1 LEKQILDNLISIS
14 IFKLKT
20 TLISGVKT
28 SNISNKFMRHYSY
41 SLFLVIFLSLNYTFL
56 KGQTSLPSS
65 YSYDI
70 VIPTFTD
77 SEIRDRLNRMSSA
90 VAPPRFTPAV
100 KSYINTYTVKKRKHT
115 EAMLGRISIYFPMFE
130 KYLLESNLPVDL
142 KYLSIVESALNP
154 KAVSRSGAVGL
165 WQFMPPTG
173 KEQGLKINS
182 TVDERKDPHKSTLA
196 AARYLKKQYK
206 RYQNWELALA
216 AYNGGPGRVNRA
228 IKRGRSKNFWRIKR
242 YLPKETQNYVP
253 AFIAATYVV
262 NYYPEHNLVPVYPEI
277 DLQLTELL
285 KIYKKISFYEIEKMT
300 GVPMHLIEHLNPS
313 YKKKYIPASRKGSNL
328 VLPQQYMGNLL
339 SHLGRPDSEVKR
351 INVKP
356 IPAPVMID
364 YSENKNT
371 SVHTVFAGET
381 YEGIAAY
388 YGVTTADLKT
398 WNQRSGYTLKPGREL
413 RVYTPKMAS
422 SPKFNQLNPI
432 AILDMSNVISKSSNS
447 IIKPKLPSNQPAK
460 TEKRVFPRLKYLPA
474 KSVLRDNEY
483 LYYLIGKDET
493 LYEIAEK
500 FNDVSMNDILVIN
513 NVSDPYELKSGR
525 KIKVK
530 RK

>member
-1 LEKQILDNLISIS
+1 
-14 IFKLKT
+14 
-20 TLISGVKT
+20 
-28 SNISNKFMRHYSY
+28 MRHYSY
-41 SLFLVIFLSLNYTFL
+41 SLFLVIILCLNNSLL
-56 KGQTSLPSS
+56 KGQNAIQSS
-65 YSYDI
+65 YDYAV

-77 SEIRDRLNRMSSA
+77 GEIRDRLNRLTSA

-100 KSYINTYTVKKRKHT
+100 KSYIKTYTVKKRQHT

-130 KYLLESNLPVDL
+130 KYLSENNLPVDL

-173 KEQGLKINS
+173 KENGLKINS
-182 TVDERKDPHKSTLA
+182 TVDERRDPHKSTLA
-196 AARYLKKQYK
+196 AAKYLKKQYN

-262 NYYPEHNLVPVYPEI
+262 NYYPEHNLVPVYPDI
-277 DLQLTELL
+277 DLQMTELI
-285 KIYKKISFYEIEKMT
+285 KIYKKISFYEIEQMT
-300 GVPMHLIEHLNPS
+300 GVPMRLIEQLNPS
-313 YKKKYIPASRKGSNL
+313 YKKRYIPNSRQGSNL
-328 VLPQQYMGNLL
+328 VLPNQYMSNLL

-371 SVHTVFAGET
+371 SVHTIFAGET
-381 YEGIAAY
+381 YESIAAY
-388 YGVTTADLKT
+388 YGVTVADLKT
-398 WNQRSGYTLKPGREL
+398 WNQRSGYTLQPGKEL
-413 RVYTPKMAS
+413 RVYTPKLVN
-422 SPKFNQLNPI
+422 SPKFKLLNPVATLTI
-432 AILDMSNVISKSSNS
+432 RPVISKKPNTIVKKKRSSNQS
-447 IIKPKLPSNQPAK
+447 ATAK
-460 TEKRVFPRLKYLPA
+460 TEKRVLPQLKYLPP
-474 KSVLRDNEY
+474 KSVLKDNEY
-483 LYYLIGKDET
+483 LYYLIGKNET
-493 LYEIAEK
+493 LHEIAEK
-500 FNDVSMNDILVIN
+500 FNGVSMSDILVLN
-513 NVSDPYELKSGR
+513 NVNDPYELKAGN

>member
-1 LEKQILDNLISIS
+1 VIIL
-14 IFKLKT
+14 
-20 TLISGVKT
+20 TLSH
-28 SNISNKFMRHYSY
+28 S
-41 SLFLVIFLSLNYTFL
+41 FLN
-56 KGQTSLPSS
+56 GQTAAQSS
-65 YSYDI
+65 YSYGAI
-70 VIPTFTD
+70 IPTFSD
-77 SEIRDRLNRMSSA
+77 SEIRDRLSRITSS

-100 KSYINTYTVKKRKHT
+100 KSYINTYTVKKRQHT

-130 KYLLESNLPVDL
+130 KYLSENNLPVDL

-173 KEQGLKINS
+173 KENGLKINS
-182 TVDERKDPHKSTLA
+182 TVDERRDPHKSTLA
-196 AARYLKKQYK
+196 AAQYLKKQYK
-206 RYQNWELALA
+206 RYNNWELALA

-277 DLQLTELL
+277 DLQMTELI
-285 KIYKKISFYEIEKMT
+285 KIYRKISFYEVEQMT
-300 GVPMHLIEHLNPS
+300 GAPMHLIEQLNPS
-313 YKKKYIPASRKGSNL
+313 YKKKYIPGSRQGSNL
-328 VLPQQYMGNLL
+328 VLPNQYMGNLL

-351 INVKP
+351 INIKP
-356 IPAPVMID
+356 IPAPVFID

-371 SVHTVFAGET
+371 TAHTVFAGET
-381 YEGIAAY
+381 YESIAAY
-388 YGVTTADLKT
+388 YGVTTADLKI
-398 WNQRSGYTLKPGREL
+398 WNQRSGYNLNPGREL
-413 RVYTPKMAS
+413 QVYTPKMVS
-422 SPKFNQLNPI
+422 SPKFSKLASI
-432 AILDMSNVISKSSNS
+432 ETLSISSVISK
-447 IIKPKLPSNQPAK
+447 KPNTIVKSKKQASRTVKKEKQALPQ
-460 TEKRVFPRLKYLPA
+460 LKYLPA

-493 LYEIAEK
+493 LHEIAEK
-500 FNDVSMNDILVIN
+500 FNGVSMSDILVLN
-513 NVSDPYELKSGR
+513 NVNDPYELKAGK

>member
-1 LEKQILDNLISIS
+1 MKHFYQ
-14 IFKLKT
+14 T
-20 TLISGVKT
+20 
-28 SNISNKFMRHYSY
+28 
-41 SLFLVIFLSLNYTFL
+41 LFLVIILFLNNSLLNS
-56 KGQTSLPSS
+56 QTVDEQA
-65 YSYDI
+65 YAYRV

-77 SEIRDRLNRMSSA
+77 GEIRDRLNRLTSA

-100 KSYINTYTVKKRKHT
+100 KSYIKTYTVKKRQHT

-130 KYLLESNLPVDL
+130 KYLTDNNLPVDL

-173 KEQGLKINS
+173 KENGLRINS
-182 TVDERKDPHKSTLA
+182 TVDERSDPHKSTLA
-196 AARYLKKQYK
+196 AAKYLKKQYK
-206 RYQNWELALA
+206 RYNNWELALA

-262 NYYPEHNLVPVYPEI
+262 NYYPEHNLVPAYPEI
-277 DLQLTELL
+277 DMQMTELI
-285 KIYKKISFYEIEKMT
+285 KIYNKISFYEIEQKT
-300 GVPMHLIEHLNPS
+300 GVPMHLIEELNPS
-313 YKKKYIPASRKGSNL
+313 YKKRYIPNSRQGNNL
-328 VLPQQYMGNLL
+328 VLPSMYMGNLL
-339 SHLGRPDSEVKR
+339 SHLNRPDSEVRR

-356 IPAPVMID
+356 IPAPAMID

-371 SVHTVFAGET
+371 TVHTVFAGET
-381 YEGIAAY
+381 FESISNY
-388 YGVTTADLKT
+388 YGVSVKDLKE
-398 WNQRSGYTLKPGREL
+398 WNQRSGFNLSPGREL
-413 RVYTPKMAS
+413 RVYTPKLAAS
-422 SPKFNQLNPI
+422 QKFKPLKPI
-432 AILDMSNVISKSSNS
+432 TTLSLLPVYSTKPNS
-447 IIKPKLPSNQPAK
+447 IVNTNKSTNKKRNNQGQIEKRALPKLK
-460 TEKRVFPRLKYLPA
+460 FLPA
-474 KSVLRDNEY
+474 KSVLRDNDY

-500 FNDVSMNDILVIN
+500 FNGISMSDILVLN
-513 NVSDPYELKSGR
+513 NVTDPFQLKAGR

>member
-1 LEKQILDNLISIS
+1 
-14 IFKLKT
+14 
-20 TLISGVKT
+20 
-28 SNISNKFMRHYSY
+28 MRHYSY
-41 SLFLVIFLSLNYTFL
+41 SLFLVIIFSLNNSLL
-56 KGQTSLPSS
+56 KGQSAIQSS
-65 YSYDI
+65 YNYEV

-77 SEIRDRLNRMSSA
+77 GEIRDRLNRLTSA

-100 KSYINTYTVKKRKHT
+100 KSYIKTYTVKKRQHT

-130 KYLLESNLPVDL
+130 KYLSENNLPVDL

-173 KEQGLKINS
+173 KENGLKINS
-182 TVDERKDPHKSTLA
+182 TVDERRDPHKSTLA
-196 AARYLKKQYK
+196 AAKYLKKQYK

-262 NYYPEHNLVPVYPEI
+262 NYYPEHNLVPVYPDI
-277 DLQLTELL
+277 DLQMTELI
-285 KIYKKISFYEIEKMT
+285 KIYKKISFYEIEQMT
-300 GVPMHLIEHLNPS
+300 GVPMHLIEQLNPS
-313 YKKKYIPASRKGSNL
+313 YKKRYIPNSRQGSNL
-328 VLPQQYMGNLL
+328 VLPNQYMGSLL
-339 SHLGRPDSEVKR
+339 SYLGRPDSEVKR

-364 YSENKNT
+364 YSEGKNT

-381 YEGIAAY
+381 YESIAAY
-388 YGVTTADLKT
+388 YGVTVADLKT
-398 WNQRSGYTLKPGREL
+398 WNQRSYYNLQPGKEL
-413 RVYTPKMAS
+413 RIYTPKLVS
-422 SPKFNQLNPI
+422 SPKFNLLNPV
-432 AILDMSNVISKSSNS
+432 ATLSVRPVISKKPNIIVKKKKSSRPS
-447 IIKPKLPSNQPAK
+447 SATVQAEKQALPQ
-460 TEKRVFPRLKYLPA
+460 LKFLPP

-483 LYYLIGKDET
+483 LYYLIGKNET
-493 LYEIAEK
+493 LHEIAEK
-500 FNDVSMNDILVIN
+500 FNGVSMSDILVIN
-513 NVSDPYELKSGR
+513 NVNDPYELKAGK

>member
-1 LEKQILDNLISIS
+1 
-14 IFKLKT
+14 
-20 TLISGVKT
+20 
-28 SNISNKFMRHYSY
+28 MRHYSY
-41 SLFLVIFLSLNYTFL
+41 SLFLVIVLTMIHNSLN
-56 KGQTSLPSS
+56 GQTAIQSS
-65 YSYDI
+65 YNYGTI
-70 VIPTFTD
+70 IPTFSD
-77 SEIRDRLNRMSSA
+77 SEIRDRLSRLTSS

-100 KSYINTYTVKKRKHT
+100 KSYINTYTVKKRQHT

-130 KYLLESNLPVDL
+130 KYLSENNLPVDL

-173 KEQGLKINS
+173 KENGLKINS
-182 TVDERKDPHKSTLA
+182 TVDERRDPHKSTLA
-196 AARYLKKQYK
+196 AAQYLKKQYK
-206 RYQNWELALA
+206 RYNNWELALA

-277 DLQLTELL
+277 DLQMTELI
-285 KIYKKISFYEIEKMT
+285 KVYKKISFREINQTT
-300 GVPMHLIEHLNPS
+300 GVPMHIIEQLNPS
-313 YKKKYIPASRKGSNL
+313 YKKKYIPGSRQGSNL
-328 VLPQQYMGNLL
+328 VLPHQYMSNLL
-339 SHLGRPDSEVKR
+339 SHLGRPDSEVRR

-356 IPAPVMID
+356 IPAPVMVD

-371 SVHTVFAGET
+371 SIHTVFAGET
-381 YEGIAAY
+381 YEGIASY
-388 YGVTTADLKT
+388 YGVTTTDLKT
-398 WNQRSGYTLKPGREL
+398 WNRNAGYTLKPGREL
-413 RVYTPKMAS
+413 RVYTPKMINN
-422 SPKFNQLNPI
+422 PKFNKLAPIETLN
-432 AILDMSNVISKSSNS
+432 ISLVTSKKPNTLRSKKPSSRKFS
-447 IIKPKLPSNQPAK
+447 KKKQTLPQI
-460 TEKRVFPRLKYLPA
+460 KYLPA

-493 LYEIAEK
+493 LHEIAEK
-500 FNDVSMNDILVIN
+500 FSGVSMNDILVLN
-513 NVSDPYELKSGR
+513 NVNDPYDLKAGK

>member
-1 LEKQILDNLISIS
+1 
-14 IFKLKT
+14 
-20 TLISGVKT
+20 
-28 SNISNKFMRHYSY
+28 MRHYY
-41 SLFLVIFLSLNYTFL
+41 FPLFLVIILSLNHSLL
-56 KGQTSLPSS
+56 KSQSAIQSS
-65 YSYDI
+65 YSYGAI
-70 VIPTFTD
+70 IPTFTD
-77 SEIRDRLNRMSSA
+77 SEIRDRLNRMTSA

-100 KSYINTYTVKKRKHT
+100 KSYINTYTVKKRQHT

-130 KYLLESNLPVDL
+130 KYLSENNLPIDL

-173 KEQGLKINS
+173 KENGLKINS
-182 TVDERKDPHKSTLA
+182 TVDERSDPHKSTLA
-196 AARYLKKQYK
+196 AAQYLKKQYK
-206 RYQNWELALA
+206 RYDNWELALA

-277 DLQLTELL
+277 DLQMTELI
-285 KIYKKISFYEIEKMT
+285 KIYKKISFYEIEQMT
-300 GVPMHLIEHLNPS
+300 GVPMHLIEQLNPS
-313 YKKKYIPASRKGSNL
+313 YKKRYIPNSRQGSNL
-328 VLPQQYMGNLL
+328 VLPNQYMGNLL

-371 SVHTVFAGET
+371 SVHTVFTGET
-381 YEGIAAY
+381 YESIAAY
-388 YGVTTADLKT
+388 YGVSTADLKS
-398 WNQRSGYTLKPGREL
+398 WNQRAGYTLLPGREL
-413 RVYTPKMAS
+413 RVYTPKLINS
-422 SPKFNQLNPI
+422 SKFKQLAFIETLSITQVVSKKPNTI
-432 AILDMSNVISKSSNS
+432 IKSKSASTQGS
-447 IIKPKLPSNQPAK
+447 K
-460 TEKRVFPRLKYLPA
+460 TEKRALPQLKYLPA

-493 LYEIAEK
+493 LHEIAEK
-500 FNDVSMNDILVIN
+500 FNGISMNDILVIN
-513 NVSDPYELKSGR
+513 NLSDPYQLKAGK

>member
-1 LEKQILDNLISIS
+1 
-14 IFKLKT
+14 
-20 TLISGVKT
+20 
-28 SNISNKFMRHYSY
+28 MRHYSY
-41 SLFLVIFLSLNYTFL
+41 SLFLVILLTLNYSFL
-56 KGQTSLPSS
+56 KGQTTVSTAYTYTS
-65 YSYDI
+65 I
-70 VIPTFTD
+70 IPTFTD
-77 SEIRDRLNRMSSA
+77 GEIRDRLSRLTSS

-100 KSYINTYTVKKRKHT
+100 KSYINTYTVKKRQHT

-130 KYLLESNLPVDL
+130 KYLSENNLPVDL

-154 KAVSRSGAVGL
+154 KAISRSGAVGL

-173 KEQGLKINS
+173 KENGLKINS
-182 TVDERKDPHKSTLA
+182 TVDERRDPHKSTLA
-196 AARYLKKQYK
+196 AAKYLKKQFM
-206 RYQNWELALA
+206 RYNNWELALA

-262 NYYPEHNLVPVYPEI
+262 NYYPEHNLVPVYPDI
-277 DLQLTELL
+277 DLQMTELI
-285 KIYKKISFYEIEKMT
+285 KIYRKISFREIERWT
-300 GVPMHLIEHLNPS
+300 GVPMHLIEQLNPS
-313 YKKKYIPASRKGSNL
+313 YKKKYIPGSRQGSNL
-328 VLPQQYMGNLL
+328 VLPHQYMGNLL

-364 YSENKNT
+364 YSLNKNT

-381 YEGIAAY
+381 YESIAAY

-398 WNQRSGYTLKPGREL
+398 WNKQAGYNLTPGKELK
-413 RVYTPKMAS
+413 VYTPMLAKNA
-422 SPKFNQLNPI
+422 KFNKLSPLPTISIGAVNSKQSDTFISAKKPAKRAIKKEKVALPQLRY
-432 AILDMSNVISKSSNS
+432 
-447 IIKPKLPSNQPAK
+447 LPS
-460 TEKRVFPRLKYLPA
+460 

-483 LYYLIGKDET
+483 LYYLIGKHET

-500 FNDVSMNDILVIN
+500 FNGVSMSDILVLN
-513 NVSDPYELKSGR
+513 NISDPYELKAGK

>member
-1 LEKQILDNLISIS
+1 MK
-14 IFKLKT
+14 
-20 TLISGVKT
+20 
-28 SNISNKFMRHYSY
+28 HYSY
-41 SLFLVIFLSLNYTFL
+41 SLFFVIILILNYNAL
-56 KGQTSLPSS
+56 KGQTSIQPS
-65 YSYDI
+65 YSYDNI
-70 VIPTFTD
+70 IPTFTD
-77 SEIRDRLNRMSSA
+77 SEIRDRLNRMTSA

-100 KSYINTYTVKKRKHT
+100 KSYIKTYTVKKRQHT

-130 KYLLESNLPVDL
+130 KYLSENNLPVDL

-173 KEQGLKINS
+173 KENGLKINS
-182 TVDERKDPHKSTLA
+182 TVDERRDPHKSTLA
-196 AARYLKKQYK
+196 AAKYLKKQYK
-206 RYQNWELALA
+206 RYNNWELALA

-277 DLQLTELL
+277 DLQMTELI
-285 KIYKKISFYEIEKMT
+285 KIYKKISFYDIERMT
-300 GVPMHLIEHLNPS
+300 GVPMHLIEKLNPS
-313 YKKKYIPASRKGSNL
+313 YKKKYIPSSRQGSNL

-339 SHLGRPDSEVKR
+339 SYLGRPDSEVKR

-381 YEGIAAY
+381 YESIADY
-388 YGVTTADLKT
+388 YGVTAADLQT

-413 RVYTPKMAS
+413 RVYTPKMVS
-422 SPKFNQLNPI
+422 SPAFKPLSPV
-432 AILDMSNVISKSSNS
+432 ATLAVSKVISKQQPNS
-447 IIKPKLPSNQPAK
+447 ISKPKKSTNQKQTARVDKRTLPD
-460 TEKRVFPRLKYLPA
+460 LKYLPA
-474 KSVLRDNEY
+474 KSALRENY

-493 LYEIAEK
+493 LHEIAEK
-500 FNDVSMNDILVIN
+500 FHGVSMSDILVLN
-513 NVSDPYELKSGR
+513 NVTDPYELKAGK

-530 RK
+530 QK

>member
-1 LEKQILDNLISIS
+1 
-14 IFKLKT
+14 
-20 TLISGVKT
+20 
-28 SNISNKFMRHYSY
+28 MRHYSY
-41 SLFLVIFLSLNYTFL
+41 SLFLVIIFSLNATFS
-56 KGQTSLPSS
+56 KSQTAIQSS
-65 YSYDI
+65 YTYETI
-70 VIPTFTD
+70 IPTFTD
-77 SEIRDRLNRMSSA
+77 SEIRDRLSRITSS
-90 VAPPRFTPAV
+90 VAPPRFTSVV
-100 KSYINTYTVKKRKHT
+100 KSYINTYTVKKRQHT

-130 KYLLESNLPVDL
+130 KYLSENNLPVDL

-173 KEQGLKINS
+173 KENGLKINS
-182 TVDERKDPHKSTLA
+182 TVDERRDPHKSTLA
-196 AARYLKKQYK
+196 AAKYLKKQYK
-206 RYQNWELALA
+206 RYNNWELALA

-277 DLQLTELL
+277 DLQMTELI
-285 KIYKKISFYEIEKMT
+285 KIYKKISFREIEQTT
-300 GVPMHLIEHLNPS
+300 GVPMHLIERLNPS
-313 YKKKYIPASRKGSNL
+313 YKKKYIPGSRQGSNL
-328 VLPQQYMGNLL
+328 VLPNQYMGNLL

-351 INVKP
+351 INIKP

-371 SVHTVFAGET
+371 SIHTIFAGET

-388 YGVTTADLKT
+388 YGVTPTDLKT
-398 WNQRSGYTLKPGREL
+398 WNQRSGYSLIPGREL
-413 RVYTPKMAS
+413 KIYTPKMTAS
-422 SPKFNQLNPI
+422 PAFKKLESIQTLKISSVSSRKSNTV
-432 AILDMSNVISKSSNS
+432 ILSK
-447 IIKPKLPSNQPAK
+447 KPS
-460 TEKRVFPRLKYLPA
+460 KRIVQSKKKAMPHIKYLPT
-474 KSVLRDNEY
+474 KSVLRDSEY
-483 LYYLIGKDET
+483 LYYLIGQEET
-493 LYEIAEK
+493 LHEIAEK
-500 FNDVSMNDILVIN
+500 FNGVSMHDILVLN
-513 NVSDPYELKSGR
+513 NVNDPYELKAGK

>member
-1 LEKQILDNLISIS
+1 
-14 IFKLKT
+14 
-20 TLISGVKT
+20 
-28 SNISNKFMRHYSY
+28 MRHYSY
-41 SLFLVIFLSLNYTFL
+41 SLFLVIILSLNHSFL
-56 KGQTSLPSS
+56 QGQTSTQSS
-65 YSYDI
+65 YSYGAI
-70 VIPTFTD
+70 IPTFTD
-77 SEIRDRLNRMSSA
+77 NEIRDRLDRMTSA
-90 VAPPRFTPAV
+90 VAPPRFTSAV
-100 KSYINTYTVKKRKHT
+100 KSYINTYTVKKRQHT

-130 KYLLESNLPVDL
+130 KYLSENNLPVDL

-173 KEQGLKINS
+173 KENGLKINS
-182 TVDERKDPHKSTLA
+182 TVDERRDPHKSTLA
-196 AARYLKKQYK
+196 AAKYLKKQYK

-262 NYYPEHNLVPVYPEI
+262 NYYPEHNLVPVYPEL
-277 DLQLTELL
+277 DLQLTELI
-285 KIYKKISFYEIEKMT
+285 KIYKKISFREVEQMT
-300 GVPMHLIEHLNPS
+300 GAPMHLIEKLNPS
-313 YKKKYIPASRKGSNL
+313 YKKNYIPASRNGSNL

-339 SHLGRPDSEVKR
+339 SHLGRPDSEVRR

-381 YEGIAAY
+381 YESIAEHF
-388 YGVTTADLKT
+388 GVTAADLKT

-413 RVYTPKMAS
+413 RVYTPKMVS
-422 SPKFNQLNPI
+422 SPKFKLLTPVPTL
-432 AILDMSNVISKSSNS
+432 AVSNVISKNPNTPIKTKRSSKQS
-447 IIKPKLPSNQPAK
+447 AK
-460 TEKRVFPRLKYLPA
+460 TAIQVLPQLKYLPA
-474 KSVLRDNEY
+474 KSVLRDDAY
-483 LYYLIGKDET
+483 LFYLIGKDET
-493 LYEIAEK
+493 LHEIAEK
-500 FNDVSMNDILVIN
+500 FNGVSMSDILVLN
-513 NVSDPYELKSGR
+513 NMNDPYELKAGK

-530 RK
+530 QK

>member
-1 LEKQILDNLISIS
+1 MK
-14 IFKLKT
+14 
-20 TLISGVKT
+20 
-28 SNISNKFMRHYSY
+28 HYSY
-41 SLFLVIFLSLNYTFL
+41 SLFLVIILILNFNAL
-56 KGQTSLPSS
+56 KGQTSIQPS
-65 YSYDI
+65 YSYDNI
-70 VIPTFTD
+70 IPTFTD
-77 SEIRDRLNRMSSA
+77 SEIRDRLNRMTSA

-100 KSYINTYTVKKRKHT
+100 KSYIKTYTVKKRQHT

-130 KYLLESNLPVDL
+130 KYLSENNLPVDL

-173 KEQGLKINS
+173 KENGLKINS
-182 TVDERKDPHKSTLA
+182 TVDERRDPHKSTLA
-196 AARYLKKQYK
+196 AAKYLKKQYK
-206 RYQNWELALA
+206 RYNNWELALA

-277 DLQLTELL
+277 DLQMTELI
-285 KIYKKISFYEIEKMT
+285 KIYKKISFYDIERMT
-300 GVPMHLIEHLNPS
+300 GVPMHLIEKLNPS
-313 YKKKYIPASRKGSNL
+313 YKKKYIPSSRQGSNL

-339 SHLGRPDSEVKR
+339 SYLGRPDSEVKR

-371 SVHTVFAGET
+371 SIHTVFAGET
-381 YEGIAAY
+381 YESIADY
-388 YGVTTADLKT
+388 YGVTASDLQT
-398 WNQRSGYTLKPGREL
+398 WNQRSGYTLSPGREL
-413 RVYTPKMAS
+413 RVYTPKMVS
-422 SPKFNQLNPI
+422 SPAFKQLSPV
-432 AILDMSNVISKSSNS
+432 ATLAVSKVI
-447 IIKPKLPSNQPAK
+447 SNQPNSIKK
-460 TEKRVFPRLKYLPA
+460 TKKSTNYQQAAARVEKRALPQLKYLPA
-474 KSVLRDNEY
+474 KSALRENY

-493 LYEIAEK
+493 LHEIAEK
-500 FNDVSMNDILVIN
+500 FHGVSMSDILVLN
-513 NVSDPYELKSGR
+513 NVTDPYELKAGK

-530 RK
+530 QK